1 MLDDARSILLTQA
14 AVLRAVASSLDASLP
29 STVDK
34 ILSCRGHIIVCGAG
48 TSHTVAIR
56 FAHLLSSCGTPAFCL
71 DALDSLHGASGAITG
86 NDILYII
93 TNRAQTPEVITL
105 ASVAR
110 RHGASIIVQTG
121 NGGNARSSVE
131 SRYFLRS
138 TGHSRNGSAGWL
150 APEDVIFRIDLSRS
164 EDPLNL
170 IAIGTSLLQC
180 AACDMLCRLL
190 LKARKCNDETIRGTH
205 PAGGR

>member
-1 MLDDARSILLTQA
+1 MAPDQMLDDARSILLTQA

-131 SRYFLRS
+131 SSDSPVTHSTTPFSAWQLR
-138 TGHSRNGSAGWL
+138 AWA
-150 APEDVIFRIDLSRS
+150 APTL
-164 EDPLNL
+164 PTL
-170 IAIGTSLLQC
+170 
-180 AACDMLCRLL
+180 
-190 LKARKCNDETIRGTH
+190 
-205 PAGGR
+205 

>member
-1 MLDDARSILLTQA
+1 MAPDQMLDDARSILLTQA

-121 NGGNARSSVE
+121 NG
-131 SRYFLRS
+131 
-138 TGHSRNGSAGWL
+138 SAGWL